1 MEIFQSVLPFATAL
15 AIIVT
20 ALVQLVKTTVALPKN
35 FVPLI
40 GLGLGLLIG
49 FLAWPFTD
57 LDVVRRVWGG
67 GIAGLMATGLFELVQ
82 QRPGTT
88 KDK

>member
-15 AIIVT
+15 AVLII
-20 ALVQLVKTTVALPKN
+20 ALVQLVKQTVSVPKN
-35 FVPLI
+35 YVPLI

-49 FLAWPFTD
+49 WAAFPFTD

-67 GIAGLMATGLFELVQ
+67 GIAGLMATGLFEVVQ

>member
-15 AIIVT
+15 AVIVT
-20 ALVQLVKTTVALPKN
+20 AVVQLVKTTVNIPKN
-35 FVPLI
+35 YVPLI
-40 GLGLGLLIG
+40 GLGLGLLLG
-49 FLAWPFTD
+49 WAAFSFTD

-67 GIAGLMATGLFELVQ
+67 GIAGLMATGLFELVH

-88 KDK
+88 KDR

>member
-15 AIIVT
+15 AVLII
-20 ALVQLVKTTVALPKN
+20 ALVQLVKQTVSVPKN
-35 FVPLI
+35 YVPLI

-49 FLAWPFTD
+49 WAAFPFTD

-67 GIAGLMATGLFELVQ
+67 GIAGLMATGLFEVVQ

-88 KDK
+88 KEK